1 MPKGSTRLVGRID
14 GSLPGM
20 TITPNANQVTAQ
32 TIVLAHL
39 KHAPIGKREID
50 MNLLSDTRKVLSGEN
65 VVK

>member
-1 MPKGSTRLVGRID
+1 
-14 GSLPGM
+14 M